1 MIIKGVGVIF
11 RTSFNYIIQ
20 KYSIYVGLKGEL
32 WERDEFR
39 EVEMDSWYCDGNE
52 NGPMKIYGCNY
63 NPKSG

>member
-20 KYSIYVGLKGEL
+20 KYSIYVGLQGEL

-39 EVEMDSWYCDGNE
+39 EVEMNSWYCDGNE
-52 NGPMKIYGCNY
+52 TDT
-63 NPKSG
+63 